1 MIVVAGHYVKTDEE
15 KTRDE
20 YEKLWSIIY
29 QRAVHLRGNAMMY
42 YKNEETKEYDPVP
55 SIRTEKSIFSTNPR
69 ESITS
74 RGKHEA
80 QVALITLELVKRLG
94 GDERA
99 ALLMSLG
106 HDFGHSTLAHTGEA
120 PIGRFMLSP
129 DEFKP
134 WNLKEMKARNGF
146 DHSKHS
152 LKALKKRCRMEGIEL
167 SDFIANGIEAHSSGS
182 AKKSSVAH
190 KSLEAE
196 CVMRADKIA
205 SAISDTRDMIL
216 AGVLYKKDATPEE
229 KAVSLEE
236 NLNQNKEVRNIIR
249 QRLFPST
256 EMARLEYIIEQV
268 GGRDAYESELELLT
282 GELSEN
288 YIMYSKQDIETMA
301 KRAIEERVERKIG
314 KTVEDTVEEKINKE
328 IDEYL
333 IDVKSFIENEPN
345 EQREKLISA
354 IVETTLKENGGSVKT
369 GYVGEGY
376 VSQLRVPPD
385 VETILGALRGLLIG
399 KEKVR
404 TLGKEGAE
412 VEGLVETIARYI
424 YAHPSEFEE
433 HELFQYWKTD
443 ENGEKCDWKETVAYS
458 LTELTD
464 MEFKS
469 FAISL
474 LEREEVREVLKHCKY
489 RDPRDEELEKT
500 EKEDGR
506 MLEYSEA
513 DFSTK
518 EAIEA
523 AFVIDGKREYRP
535 SISERRGSFGP
546 GEFGR

>member
-1 MIVVAGHYVKTDEE
+1 
-15 KTRDE
+15 
-20 YEKLWSIIY
+20 
-29 QRAVHLRGNAMMY
+29 
-42 YKNEETKEYDPVP
+42 
-55 SIRTEKSIFSTNPR
+55 
-69 ESITS
+69 
-74 RGKHEA
+74 
-80 QVALITLELVKRLG
+80 
-94 GDERA
+94 
-99 ALLMSLG
+99 
-106 HDFGHSTLAHTGEA
+106 
-120 PIGRFMLSP
+120 
-129 DEFKP
+129 
-134 WNLKEMKARNGF
+134 
-146 DHSKHS
+146 
-152 LKALKKRCRMEGIEL
+152 
-167 SDFIANGIEAHSSGS
+167 
-182 AKKSSVAH
+182 
-190 KSLEAE
+190 
-196 CVMRADKIA
+196 
-205 SAISDTRDMIL
+205 
-216 AGVLYKKDATPEE
+216 
-229 KAVSLEE
+229 
-236 NLNQNKEVRNIIR
+236 
-249 QRLFPST
+249 
-256 EMARLEYIIEQV
+256 MARLEYIIEQV

-354 IVETTLKENGGSVKT
+354 IVEPTLKENGGSVKT

-385 VETILGALRGLLIG
+385 VEAILGALRGLLIG